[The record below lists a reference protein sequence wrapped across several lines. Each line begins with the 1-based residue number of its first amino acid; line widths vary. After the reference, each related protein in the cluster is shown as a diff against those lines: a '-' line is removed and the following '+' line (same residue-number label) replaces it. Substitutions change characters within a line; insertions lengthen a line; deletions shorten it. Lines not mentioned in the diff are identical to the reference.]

1 MDFAL
6 KNRAL
11 GGEEKEKRSTIAKKF
26 KALFTSLV
34 KDEVLNFTNFFGGTF
49 P

>member
-1 MDFAL
+1 MLVVDWGTLKVNNVAL

-26 KALFTSLV
+26 KALFTSPV
-34 KDEVLNFTNFFGGTF
+34 
-49 P
+49 